1 MMDFFAMMTL
11 EQFGQIKLIS
21 SAGLLAVF
29 WIWETWHPF
38 FGWQSSGRVRHGLAN
53 LAIAVMNTL
62 ILGLIFGTA
71 TVGVAEWANHHQLGL
86 LNWVPLPGSVQ
97 FGMALV
103 LSDAWLYAWHR
114 ANHTIPLLWRFH
126 RMHHSDTKMDV
137 TTATRFHLGEL
148 SFAAV
153 LRLGVIIAL
162 GLRIE
167 HTLTYDLLVL
177 ASTQFHH
184 ADISLGRLDRWL
196 RGVFV
201 TPDMHKVHHSREFAE
216 TNSNYSTI
224 LSLWDRL
231 AVSFRMRT
239 EPKTIEFGLED
250 FREPD
255 WQTIP
260 GLWKT
265 PFVKRPVPPSDR
277 IK

>member
-1 MMDFFAMMTL
+1 MITL
-11 EQFGQIKLIS
+11 EQFGQIKLV
-21 SAGLLAVF
+21 SAVGLLTIF
-29 WIWETWHPF
+29 WVWETWRPL
-38 FGWQSSGRVRHGLAN
+38 FGWTEKGRIRHGVAN
-53 LAIAVMNTL
+53 LTLALMNTL
-62 ILGLIFGTA
+62 ILGLLFGTA
-71 TVGVAEWANHHQLGL
+71 TVVVAQWVEDQDMGL
-86 LNWVPLPGSVQ
+86 LNW
-97 FGMALV
+97 MALPKAV
-103 LSDAWLYAWHR
+103 RFGIALMFLDAWLYVWHR
-114 ANHTIPLLWRFH
+114 ANHTIPFLWRFH

-148 SFAAV
+148 SFAAA
-153 LRLGVIIAL
+153 LRLGWIVVL

-167 HTLTYDLLVL
+167 HILTYDILVL

-201 TPDMHKVHHSREFAE
+201 TPDMHKVHHSRESAE

-224 LSLWDRL
+224 LSVWDRL
-231 AVSFRMRT
+231 AVSFRMRA

-265 PFVKRPVPPSDR
+265 PFVNRPVPPKLDTD
-277 IK
+277 